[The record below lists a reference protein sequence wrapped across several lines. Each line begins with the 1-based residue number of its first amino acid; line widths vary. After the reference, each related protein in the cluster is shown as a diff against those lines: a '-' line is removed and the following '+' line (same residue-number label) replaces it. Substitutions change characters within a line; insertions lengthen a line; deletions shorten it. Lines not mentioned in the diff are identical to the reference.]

1 VGGGD
6 GRADPLLGQMGGRW
20 ALEIETFLGPVKFIE
35 PLRECH
41 LGPKKVVIQC
51 GSAGIKNI
59 TCGPYKL

>member
-20 ALEIETFLGPVKFIE
+20 ALEIETLLGPVKFIE

-41 LGPKKVVIQC
+41 LGPKKVVIDLQA
-51 GSAGIKNI
+51 SKTLRAGRIN
-59 TCGPYKL
+59 YR